1 MKNKGLLSLIISSLI
16 LPACNFS
23 SEKSEKVSKHVTEIG
38 GKQMGKTIYSFLGAP
53 GSGKGTL
60 AELCVSKLNFKVLS
74 TGNLCRA
81 AMSRDDE
88 KSKLISSIIK
98 EGKLVPDDLIT
109 DMVENWLEKETTGD
123 RPVILD
129 GYPRTEKQAELLLNL
144 LNSKFK
150 DHAFRVISLNV
161 PEQEIVDRITSRLI
175 CENKACQSTTSL
187 RLLKDNNKLICEKC
201 GANLIRRP
209 DDSEQVVRERLK
221 VYARYIED
229 VLNFYSKNGIKVEE
243 INASK
248 LTIDEVFNKFKAM
261 L

>member
-1 MKNKGLLSLIISSLI
+1 MKNKGLLTLIISTLI
-16 LPACNFS
+16 LPACNLGS
-23 SEKSEKVSKHVTEIG
+23 GKSEKISKQSFEE
-38 GKQMGKTIYSFLGAP
+38 GKQMGKTIFSFLGAP

-60 AELCVSKLNFKVLS
+60 AELCVSRLNFKVLS

-81 AMSRDDE
+81 AMSREDE
-88 KSKLISSIIK
+88 KSKLITSIIK

-109 DMVENWLEKETTGD
+109 DMVEEWLEKEATGEV
-123 RPVILD
+123 PVILD
-129 GYPRTEKQAELLLNL
+129 GYPRTEKQAELLLSL

-150 DHAFRVISLNV
+150 EFVFRVVSLNV

-175 CENKACQSTTSL
+175 CENKSCQSTASL
-187 RLLKDNNKLICEKC
+187 KLLKDPNRLICEKC

-209 DDSEQVVRERLK
+209 DDSEQVVWERLK

-229 VLNFYSKNGIKVEE
+229 VLSFYAKNSIKVEE
-243 INASK
+243 INASG
-248 LTIDEVFNKFKAM
+248 LSIDEVFNKFKAM